1 MEEPKMTKED
11 FNSIGIS
18 LEVDPTAKYG
28 VRVYNRFNN
37 ERKINLQNGSPTIH
51 IQCYSFSKMF
61 SLPRLVYEYFIGE
74 LPERCKLSFKDGNN
88 NNCSPDNLFIWGYEH
103 NPELTEKVIQK
114 RNVELREKAEEL
126 DRKFRCWKYD

>member
-1 MEEPKMTKED
+1 MTKEE
-11 FNSIGIS
+11 FQSIGVNV
-18 LEVDPTAKYG
+18 EVDPTAKYG

-37 ERKINLQNGSPTIH
+37 ERKITINNGFPVVK
-51 IQCYSFSKMF
+51 IQCYSFSRMF

-88 NNCSPDNLFIWGYEH
+88 TNCSPNNLFIFGSEY
-103 NPELTEKVIQK
+103 NPELTEEVMKK
-114 RNVELREKAEEL
+114 RNAEMREKAEEL